1 MIIAIDGPAGSGKT
15 TTAREVAR
23 RLGISRLDT
32 GAMYRAITLGV
43 LEAGIDPNNAEGV
56 AALLDNLK
64 VDVDGDR
71 VFLNGKDVTE
81 RIRLSDVNEA
91 VSPVST
97 MKAVRRKMVSLQRAI
112 GEKQDCVVD
121 GRDIGTVVFPDADY
135 KFFLIADPRIRAE
148 RRLKEQAEKSEKLSL
163 DDVTRQIEMRD
174 RIDSSREESPL
185 KKADDALEINTSDLT
200 FDQQVQRI
208 IDKVES
214 NRNDSMKESLMTEE
228 KTVEQVETE
237 NPQEP
242 VIAEAEK
249 KSIADPYDMIKKVK
263 REDVED
269 VSEEKEEI
277 DAELESLYNRTLKKF
292 SDDKRVMGH
301 VIRVGEKDV
310 VVDIGFKSEGMIP
323 LEEFGDKI
331 PEVGEQIEI
340 YVDKIEDRHGQLVLS
355 KKKADFLKS
364 WEVLKQ
370 KYADGDII
378 SGKIMKRI
386 KGGMVVDLNG
396 VEAFLPGS
404 QIDVRPITD
413 FDAYIGKTMYFKIV
427 KLNEA
432 RKNIVISH
440 KEILEETLKEKREEL
455 LSQIQVDQVLKGRV
469 KNITDFGVFVDLGGV
484 DGLLHITDMSW
495 GRINHPSEMVKV
507 DDIITVKV
515 IDYDTEK
522 QRVSLGL
529 KQLTPH
535 PWEEIEQ
542 RYPIGSVVKG
552 RAVSITNYG
561 IFVELEK
568 GVEGLIHISELSW
581 TQHIKHPSE
590 LYNLN
595 DEIEA
600 KVLSIDSDER
610 KISLGVKQLQPD
622 PWDSIDQRYAEGMQ
636 VKGLVRN
643 LTQFGAFVEL
653 EEGIDGL
660 VHVSDLSW
668 TRKIR
673 HPKEVLQKGQEVDVV
688 VLDVNTDSRKI
699 SLGIKQLDANPWDVI
714 EEKYKPG
721 TMAKGEVLKILE
733 KGVIVQLEENVEGL
747 IPLGDMSKKDRKN
760 YTRAVRVGEDV
771 ELRVEKVDRDERKV
785 ILEREDLILNEEEKE
800 IAKVISTQE
809 NATQKIEIPEDILN
823 KLQSEGKPSKETTE
837 KTGESKKKKKEDKAE
852 TPVEETVEEA
862 EKETAKEKMTAKSA
876 EKTPVETEEKKTK
889 ETKKKTDKVKTSD
902 VAEETEEETTDKAEK
917 PDVVEETEKTEDSE
931 EPEEKPETVTEPE
944 ETDKKEVEETDK
956 KKS

>member
-23 RLGISRLDT
+23 RLGMARLDT

-43 LEAGIDPNNAEGV
+43 LEAGLDPQDSKAVED
-56 AALLDNLK
+56 LLDSLQ
-64 VDVDGDR
+64 VDMNGDR
-71 VFLNGKDVTE
+71 VFLNGKDVTD
-81 RIRLSDVNEA
+81 RIRLSDVTEA
-91 VSPVST
+91 VSPVSA
-97 MKAVRRKMVSLQRAI
+97 MKAVRKKMVCLQREI
-112 GEKQDCVVD
+112 GRKQDCVVD

-135 KFFLIADPRIRAE
+135 KFFLVADIRVRAE
-148 RRLKEQAEKSEKLSL
+148 RRLKEQTEKGEKLSL
-163 DDVTRQIEMRD
+163 DDVMHQIDMRD
-174 RIDSSREESPL
+174 RMDSSRDQSPL
-185 KKADDALEINTSDLT
+185 KKADDAIEINTSDLT
-200 FDQQVQRI
+200 IDQQVQRI

-214 NRNDSMKESLMTEE
+214 NPNDTMKESLMTEE

-249 KSIADPYDMIKKVK
+249 KSIADPYDMIKKVT
-263 REDVED
+263 RDQVEEIN
-269 VSEEKEEI
+269 EEKEEI
-277 DAELESLYNRTLKKF
+277 DEELETLYNRTLKKF
-292 SDDKRVMGH
+292 NDDKRVMGH

-323 LEEFGDKI
+323 LEEFGDNI

-340 YVDKIEDRHGQLVLS
+340 YVDKIEDQHGQLVLS

-370 KYADGDII
+370 KYADNDII
-378 SGKIMKRI
+378 EGKIIKRI

-413 FDAYIGKTMYFKIV
+413 FDAYIGKTMDFKIV

-432 RKNIVISH
+432 RKNIVVSH
-440 KEILEETLKEKREEL
+440 KEIKEEALKEKREEL

-507 DDIITVKV
+507 DDIIEVKV

-535 PWEEIEQ
+535 PWDEIEQ

-590 LYNLN
+590 LFSLN

-600 KVLSIDSDER
+600 KVLSIDSEER

-622 PWDSIDQRYAEGMQ
+622 PWESIEQRYTEGMQ
-636 VKGLVRN
+636 VKGVVRN

-673 HPKEVLQKGQEVDVV
+673 HPKEVLQKGQEVEVV
-688 VLDVNTDSRKI
+688 ILEVNTGSRKI
-699 SLGIKQLDANPWDVI
+699 SLGIKQLEANPWDVI

-721 TMAKGEVLKILE
+721 SMAKGEVLKILE

-747 IPLGDMSKKDRKN
+747 IPMGDMSKKDRKN
-760 YTRAVRVGEDV
+760 YTKAVKVGEDV

-785 ILEREDLILNEEEKE
+785 ILSRDDLIMNEEEKE
-800 IAKVISTQE
+800 IAKVISSQE

-823 KLQSEGKPSKETTE
+823 KLQTEEKIAQAEEKEKPAK
-837 KTGESKKKKKEDKAE
+837 KKAESKKKSPKKAE
-852 TPVEETVEEA
+852 KKADKESDQPEEA
-862 EKETAKEKMTAKSA
+862 
-876 EKTPVETEEKKTK
+876 P
-889 ETKKKTDKVKTSD
+889 
-902 VAEETEEETTDKAEK
+902 AEETSEAADK
-917 PDVVEETEKTEDSE
+917 VEDKVE
-931 EPEEKPETVTEPE
+931 
-944 ETDKKEVEETDK
+944 DKKEEAVESKAADAKEIAEEDVEKEAAGK
-956 KKS
+956 KE

>member
-15 TTAREVAR
+15 TTAKEVAK

-43 LEAGIDPNNAEGV
+43 LRAGINPVDEDSVIAH
-56 AALLDNLK
+56 LDNLK
-64 VDVDGDR
+64 INFHDDR
-71 VFLNGKDVTE
+71 ILLNGEDVSDE
-81 RIRLSDVNEA
+81 IRTAQVNEA

-97 MKAVRRKMVSLQRAI
+97 IKEVRQRMVEIQQEI
-112 GEKQDCVVD
+112 GSRTDCVVD
-121 GRDIGTVVFPDADY
+121 GRDIGTVVFPHADY
-135 KFFLIADPRIRAE
+135 KFFIVADPKIRAE
-148 RRLKEQAEKSEKLSL
+148 RRLKEMDESGENLSL
-163 DDVTRQIEMRD
+163 EDVIRQIEMRD
-174 RIDSSREESPL
+174 RIDSSRDISPL
-185 KKADDALEINTSDLT
+185 KKADDAIVINTSELT
-200 FDQQVQRI
+200 IDQQVRRI
-208 IDKVES
+208 IDKVGQTKKM
-214 NRNDSMKESLMTEE
+214 DAKESFMTEE
-228 KTVEQVETE
+228 TNVEIVETE
-237 NPQEP
+237 NPQEKA
-242 VIAEAEK
+242 VAEAEK
-249 KSIADPYDMIKKVK
+249 KVIADPYDLIKKVK
-263 REDVED
+263 REDVADTVEL
-269 VSEEKEEI
+269 KETV
-277 DAELESLYNRTLKKF
+277 DAELDNLYNRTLRKF
-292 SDDKRVMGH
+292 NDDRRVMGH
-301 VIRVGEKDV
+301 VIRVGDKDV
-310 VVDIGFKSEGMIP
+310 VVDIGFKSEGIIP
-323 LEEFGDKI
+323 LEEFGENI
-331 PEVGEQIEI
+331 PEVGEQIEV
-340 YVDKIEDRHGQLVLS
+340 YVDKIEDHHGQLILS

-370 KYADGDII
+370 RYDDSDII
-378 SGKIMKRI
+378 SGKILKRI
-386 KGGMVVDLNG
+386 KGGMVVDLHG

-413 FDAYIGKTMYFKIV
+413 FDSFIGKTMDFKIV

-495 GRINHPSEMVKV
+495 GRINHPTEMVKV

-590 LYNLN
+590 LFNLN

-622 PWDSIDQRYAEGMQ
+622 PWESIEKRYAEGMQ
-636 VKGLVRN
+636 VKGIVRN
-643 LTQFGAFVEL
+643 LTQFGAFIEL
-653 EEGIDGL
+653 EEGVDGL

-688 VLDVNTDSRKI
+688 ILEVNLDTRKI
-699 SLGIKQLDANPWDVI
+699 SLGIKQLEVNPWDVI
-714 EEKYKPG
+714 ENTYKPG
-721 TMAKGEVLKILE
+721 NMIKGEVIKILE
-733 KGVIVQLEENVEGL
+733 KGVIVKLDEDVEGL
-747 IPLGDMSKKDRKN
+747 IPMSDMSKKDRKN
-760 YTRAVRVGEDV
+760 YTRAVKVGEDV
-771 ELRVEKVDRDERKV
+771 ELRIESVDRDERKV
-785 ILEREDLILNEEEKE
+785 ILSRDDLIMNEEEKE
-800 IAKVISTQE
+800 IAKVISSQGD
-809 NATQKIEIPEDILN
+809 ATQKIEIPEDLLH
-823 KLQSEGKPSKETTE
+823 KLQSAADETE
-837 KTGESKKKKKEDKAE
+837 KKTTPKKKKETE
-852 TPVEETVEEA
+852 P
-862 EKETAKEKMTAKSA
+862 EKET
-876 EKTPVETEEKKTK
+876 ETEKSVEKDSEKLEKPVK
-889 ETKKKTDKVKTSD
+889 ETKKTKK
-902 VAEETEEETTDKAEK
+902 EETPEKATE
-917 PDVVEETEKTEDSE
+917 VVPVSEE
-931 EPEEKPETVTEPE
+931 EPEKEPETESQEEVSDDTPE
-944 ETDKKEVEETDK
+944 EKEK
-956 KKS
+956 N

>member
-23 RLGISRLDT
+23 RLGIARLDT

-43 LEAGIDPNNAEGV
+43 LEAGLDPQDSKAVED
-56 AALLDNLK
+56 LLDSLQ
-64 VDVDGDR
+64 VDMEGDR
-71 VFLNGKDVTE
+71 IFLNGKEVTD
-81 RIRLSDVNEA
+81 RIRLSDVTEA
-91 VSPVST
+91 VSPVSA
-97 MKAVRRKMVSLQRAI
+97 MKAVREKMVSLQREI
-112 GEKQDCVVD
+112 GLRQDCVVD

-135 KFFLIADPRIRAE
+135 KFFLVADTRVRAE
-148 RRLKEQAEKSEKLSL
+148 RRLKEQAEKGEKLSL
-163 DDVTRQIEMRD
+163 DEVMRQIEMRD
-174 RIDSSREESPL
+174 RMDSSRDQSPL
-185 KKADDALEINTSDLT
+185 KKADDAVEINTSNLT
-200 FDQQVQRI
+200 IDQQVQRI

-214 NRNDSMKESLMTEE
+214 NLNDTTKESLMTEE
-228 KTVEQVETE
+228 KTVEQLETE
-237 NPQEP
+237 SPQDP

-249 KSIADPYDMIKKVK
+249 KTIADPYDLIKHVT
-263 REDVED
+263 REQVED
-269 VSEEKEEI
+269 ISEVKEEI
-277 DAELESLYNRTLKKF
+277 DEELETLYNRTLKKF
-292 SDDKRVMGH
+292 NDDKRVMGH

-310 VVDIGFKSEGMIP
+310 VVDIGFKSEGIIP

-340 YVDKIEDRHGQLVLS
+340 YVDKIEDQHGQLVLS

-370 KYADGDII
+370 KYADNDII
-378 SGKIMKRI
+378 EGKIIKRI

-413 FDAYIGKTMYFKIV
+413 FDAYIGKTMDFKIV

-440 KEILEETLKEKREEL
+440 KEIKEEALKEQREEL

-590 LYNLN
+590 LFNLN

-600 KVLSIDSDER
+600 KVLSIDSEER

-622 PWDSIDQRYAEGMQ
+622 PWESIEQRYTEGMQ
-636 VKGLVRN
+636 VKGVVRN

-688 VLDVNTDSRKI
+688 ILEVNPDSRKI
-699 SLGIKQLDANPWDVI
+699 SLGIKQLETNPWDVI

-721 TMAKGEVLKILE
+721 SMAKGEVLKILE

-747 IPLGDMSKKDRKN
+747 IPMGDLSKKDRKN
-760 YTRAVRVGEDV
+760 YTKAVKVGEEV

-785 ILEREDLILNEEEKE
+785 ILSRDDLIMNEEEKE
-800 IAKVISTQE
+800 IAKVISSQE

-823 KLQSEGKPSKETTE
+823 KLQTEEKGEEEKPAPKEAE
-837 KTGESKKKKKEDKAE
+837 AKKKSPKSADKKAEEAAAEEDSEVEEANEEPAAEAEDKAD
-852 TPVEETVEEA
+852 
-862 EKETAKEKMTAKSA
+862 
-876 EKTPVETEEKKTK
+876 
-889 ETKKKTDKVKTSD
+889 KKKTSKAGKKEEETP
-902 VAEETEEETTDKAEK
+902 AEETSEVSNEAEDPKEEAVETGAEDTEETAEEEAD
-917 PDVVEETEKTEDSE
+917 EENAGGK
-931 EPEEKPETVTEPE
+931 V
-944 ETDKKEVEETDK
+944 
-956 KKS
+956 

>member
-23 RLGISRLDT
+23 RLGMARLDT

-43 LEAGIDPNNAEGV
+43 LEAGLDPQDSKAVED
-56 AALLDNLK
+56 LLDSLQ
-64 VDVDGDR
+64 VDMNGDR
-71 VFLNGKDVTE
+71 VFLNGKDVTD
-81 RIRLSDVNEA
+81 RIRLSDVTEA
-91 VSPVST
+91 VSPVSA
-97 MKAVRRKMVSLQRAI
+97 MKAVRKKMICLQREI
-112 GEKQDCVVD
+112 GRKQDCVVD

-135 KFFLIADPRIRAE
+135 KFFLVADIRVRAE
-148 RRLKEQAEKSEKLSL
+148 RRLKEQTEKGEKLSL
-163 DDVTRQIEMRD
+163 DDVMHQIDMRD
-174 RIDSSREESPL
+174 RMDSSRDQSPL
-185 KKADDALEINTSDLT
+185 KKADDAIEINTSDLT
-200 FDQQVQRI
+200 IDQQVQRI

-214 NRNDSMKESLMTEE
+214 NPNDTMKESLMTEE

-249 KSIADPYDMIKKVK
+249 KSIADPYDMIKKVT
-263 REDVED
+263 RDQVEEIN
-269 VSEEKEEI
+269 EEKEEI
-277 DAELESLYNRTLKKF
+277 DEELETLYNRTLKKF
-292 SDDKRVMGH
+292 NDDKRVMGH

-323 LEEFGDKI
+323 LEEFGDNI

-340 YVDKIEDRHGQLVLS
+340 YVDKIEDQHGQLVLS

-370 KYADGDII
+370 KYADNDII
-378 SGKIMKRI
+378 EGKIIKRI

-413 FDAYIGKTMYFKIV
+413 FDAYIGKTMDFKIV

-432 RKNIVISH
+432 RKNIVVSH
-440 KEILEETLKEKREEL
+440 KEIKEEALKEKREEL

-507 DDIITVKV
+507 DDIIEVKV

-535 PWEEIEQ
+535 PWDEIEQ

-590 LYNLN
+590 LFSLN

-600 KVLSIDSDER
+600 KVLSIDSEER

-622 PWDSIDQRYAEGMQ
+622 PWESIEQRYTEGMQ
-636 VKGLVRN
+636 VKGVVRN

-673 HPKEVLQKGQEVDVV
+673 HPKEVLQKGQEVEVV
-688 VLDVNTDSRKI
+688 ILEVNTGSRKI
-699 SLGIKQLDANPWDVI
+699 SLGIKQLEANPWDVI

-721 TMAKGEVLKILE
+721 SMAKGEVLKILE

-747 IPLGDMSKKDRKN
+747 IPMGDMSKKDRKN
-760 YTRAVRVGEDV
+760 YTKAVKVGEDV

-785 ILEREDLILNEEEKE
+785 ILSRDDLIMNEEEKE
-800 IAKVISTQE
+800 IAKVISNQE

-823 KLQSEGKPSKETTE
+823 KLQTEEKIAEAEEKEKPAK
-837 KTGESKKKKKEDKAE
+837 KKAESKKKSPKKAE
-852 TPVEETVEEA
+852 KKADKESDQPEEA
-862 EKETAKEKMTAKSA
+862 
-876 EKTPVETEEKKTK
+876 P
-889 ETKKKTDKVKTSD
+889 
-902 VAEETEEETTDKAEK
+902 AEETSEAADK
-917 PDVVEETEKTEDSE
+917 VEDKVE
-931 EPEEKPETVTEPE
+931 
-944 ETDKKEVEETDK
+944 DKKEEAVESKAADAKEIAEEDV
-956 KKS
+956 

>member
-23 RLGISRLDT
+23 RLGMARLDT

-43 LEAGIDPNNAEGV
+43 LEAGLDPQDSKAVED
-56 AALLDNLK
+56 LLDSLQ
-64 VDVDGDR
+64 VDMNGDR
-71 VFLNGKDVTE
+71 VFLNGKDVTD
-81 RIRLSDVNEA
+81 RIRLSDVTEA
-91 VSPVST
+91 VSPVSA
-97 MKAVRRKMVSLQRAI
+97 MKAVRKKMVCLQREI
-112 GEKQDCVVD
+112 GRKQDCVVD

-135 KFFLIADPRIRAE
+135 KFFLVADIRVRAE
-148 RRLKEQAEKSEKLSL
+148 RRLKEQTEKGEKLSL
-163 DDVTRQIEMRD
+163 DDVMHQIDMRD
-174 RIDSSREESPL
+174 RMDSSRDQSPL
-185 KKADDALEINTSDLT
+185 KKADDAIEINTSDLT
-200 FDQQVQRI
+200 IDQQVQRI

-214 NRNDSMKESLMTEE
+214 NPNDTMKESLMTEE

-249 KSIADPYDMIKKVK
+249 KSIADPYDMIKKVT
-263 REDVED
+263 RDQVEEIN
-269 VSEEKEEI
+269 EEKEEI
-277 DAELESLYNRTLKKF
+277 DEELETLYNRTLKKF
-292 SDDKRVMGH
+292 NDDKRVMGH

-323 LEEFGDKI
+323 LEEFGDNI

-340 YVDKIEDRHGQLVLS
+340 YVDKIEDQHGQLVLS

-370 KYADGDII
+370 KYADNDII
-378 SGKIMKRI
+378 EGKIIKRI

-413 FDAYIGKTMYFKIV
+413 FDAYIGKTMDFKIV

-432 RKNIVISH
+432 RKNIVVSH
-440 KEILEETLKEKREEL
+440 KEIKEEALKEKREEL

-507 DDIITVKV
+507 DDIIEVKV

-535 PWEEIEQ
+535 PWDEIEQ

-590 LYNLN
+590 LFSLN

-600 KVLSIDSDER
+600 KVLSIDSEER

-622 PWDSIDQRYAEGMQ
+622 PWESIEQRYTEGMQ
-636 VKGLVRN
+636 VKGVVRN

-673 HPKEVLQKGQEVDVV
+673 HPKEVLQKGQEVEVV
-688 VLDVNTDSRKI
+688 ILEVNTGSRKI
-699 SLGIKQLDANPWDVI
+699 SLGIKQLEANPWDVI

-721 TMAKGEVLKILE
+721 SMAKGEVLKILE

-747 IPLGDMSKKDRKN
+747 IPMGDMSKKDRKN
-760 YTRAVRVGEDV
+760 YTKAVKVGEDV

-785 ILEREDLILNEEEKE
+785 ILSRDDLIMNEEEKE
-800 IAKVISTQE
+800 IAKVISSQE

-823 KLQSEGKPSKETTE
+823 KLQTEEKIAEAEEKEKPAK
-837 KTGESKKKKKEDKAE
+837 KKAESKKKSPKKAE
-852 TPVEETVEEA
+852 KKADKESDQPEEA
-862 EKETAKEKMTAKSA
+862 
-876 EKTPVETEEKKTK
+876 P
-889 ETKKKTDKVKTSD
+889 
-902 VAEETEEETTDKAEK
+902 AEETSEAADK
-917 PDVVEETEKTEDSE
+917 VEDKVE
-931 EPEEKPETVTEPE
+931 
-944 ETDKKEVEETDK
+944 DKKEEAVESKAADAKEIAEEDVEKEAAGK
-956 KKS
+956 KE

>member
-23 RLGISRLDT
+23 RLGMARLDT

-43 LEAGIDPNNAEGV
+43 LEAGLDPQDSKAVED
-56 AALLDNLK
+56 LLDSLQ
-64 VDVDGDR
+64 VDMNGDR
-71 VFLNGKDVTE
+71 VFLNGKDVTD
-81 RIRLSDVNEA
+81 RIRLSDVTEA
-91 VSPVST
+91 VSPVSA
-97 MKAVRRKMVSLQRAI
+97 MKAVRKKMICLQREI
-112 GEKQDCVVD
+112 GRKQDCVVD

-135 KFFLIADPRIRAE
+135 KFFLVADIRVRAE
-148 RRLKEQAEKSEKLSL
+148 RRLKEQTEKGEKLSL
-163 DDVTRQIEMRD
+163 DDVMHQIDMRD
-174 RIDSSREESPL
+174 RMDSSRDQSPL
-185 KKADDALEINTSDLT
+185 KKADDAIEINTSDLT
-200 FDQQVQRI
+200 IDQQVQRI

-214 NRNDSMKESLMTEE
+214 NPNDTMKESLMTEE

-249 KSIADPYDMIKKVK
+249 KSIADPYDMIKKVT
-263 REDVED
+263 RDQVEEIN
-269 VSEEKEEI
+269 EEKEEI
-277 DAELESLYNRTLKKF
+277 DEELETLYNRTLKKF
-292 SDDKRVMGH
+292 NDDKRVMGH

-323 LEEFGDKI
+323 LEEFGDNI

-340 YVDKIEDRHGQLVLS
+340 YVDKIEDQHGQLVLS

-370 KYADGDII
+370 KYADNDII
-378 SGKIMKRI
+378 EGKIIKRI

-413 FDAYIGKTMYFKIV
+413 FDAYIGKTMDFKIV

-432 RKNIVISH
+432 RKNIVVSH
-440 KEILEETLKEKREEL
+440 KEIKEEALKEKREEL

-507 DDIITVKV
+507 DDIIEVKV

-535 PWEEIEQ
+535 PWDEIEQ

-590 LYNLN
+590 LFSLN

-600 KVLSIDSDER
+600 KVLSIDSEER

-622 PWDSIDQRYAEGMQ
+622 PWESIEQRYTEGMQ
-636 VKGLVRN
+636 VKGVVRN

-673 HPKEVLQKGQEVDVV
+673 HPKEVLQKGQEVEVV
-688 VLDVNTDSRKI
+688 ILEVNTGSRKI
-699 SLGIKQLDANPWDVI
+699 SLGIKQLEANPWDVI

-721 TMAKGEVLKILE
+721 SMAKGEVLKILE

-747 IPLGDMSKKDRKN
+747 IPMGDMSKKDRKN
-760 YTRAVRVGEDV
+760 YTKAVKVGEDV

-785 ILEREDLILNEEEKE
+785 ILSRDDLIMNEEEKE
-800 IAKVISTQE
+800 IAKVISSQE

-823 KLQSEGKPSKETTE
+823 KLQTEEKIAEAEEKEKPAK
-837 KTGESKKKKKEDKAE
+837 KKAESKKKSPKKAE
-852 TPVEETVEEA
+852 KKADKESDQPEEA
-862 EKETAKEKMTAKSA
+862 
-876 EKTPVETEEKKTK
+876 P
-889 ETKKKTDKVKTSD
+889 
-902 VAEETEEETTDKAEK
+902 AEETSEAADK
-917 PDVVEETEKTEDSE
+917 VEDKVE
-931 EPEEKPETVTEPE
+931 
-944 ETDKKEVEETDK
+944 DKKEEAVESKAADAKEIAEEDV
-956 KKS
+956 

>member
-23 RLGISRLDT
+23 RLGMARLDT

-43 LEAGIDPNNAEGV
+43 LEAGLDPQDSKAVED
-56 AALLDNLK
+56 LLDSLQ
-64 VDVDGDR
+64 VDMNGDR
-71 VFLNGKDVTE
+71 VFLNGKDVTD
-81 RIRLSDVNEA
+81 RIRLSDVTEA
-91 VSPVST
+91 VSPVSA
-97 MKAVRRKMVSLQRAI
+97 MKAVRKKMVCLQRKI
-112 GEKQDCVVD
+112 GRKQDCVVD

-135 KFFLIADPRIRAE
+135 KFFLVADIRVRAE
-148 RRLKEQAEKSEKLSL
+148 RRLKEQTEKGEKLSL
-163 DDVTRQIEMRD
+163 DDVMHQIDMRD
-174 RIDSSREESPL
+174 RMDSSRDQSPL
-185 KKADDALEINTSDLT
+185 KKADDAIEINTSDLT
-200 FDQQVQRI
+200 IDQQVQRI

-214 NRNDSMKESLMTEE
+214 NPNDTMKESLMTEE

-249 KSIADPYDMIKKVK
+249 KSIADPYDMIKKVT
-263 REDVED
+263 RDQVEEIN
-269 VSEEKEEI
+269 EEKEEI
-277 DAELESLYNRTLKKF
+277 DEELETLYNRTLKKF
-292 SDDKRVMGH
+292 NDDKRVMGH

-323 LEEFGDKI
+323 LEEFGDNI

-340 YVDKIEDRHGQLVLS
+340 YVDKIEDQHGQLVLS

-370 KYADGDII
+370 KYADNDII
-378 SGKIMKRI
+378 EGKIIKRI

-413 FDAYIGKTMYFKIV
+413 FDAYIGKTMDFKIV

-432 RKNIVISH
+432 RKNIVVSH
-440 KEILEETLKEKREEL
+440 KEIKEEALKEKREEL

-507 DDIITVKV
+507 DDIIEVKV

-535 PWEEIEQ
+535 PWDEIEQ

-590 LYNLN
+590 LFSLN

-600 KVLSIDSDER
+600 KVLSIDSEER

-622 PWDSIDQRYAEGMQ
+622 PWESIEQRYTEGMQ
-636 VKGLVRN
+636 VKGVVRN

-673 HPKEVLQKGQEVDVV
+673 HPKEVLQKGQEVEVV
-688 VLDVNTDSRKI
+688 ILEVNTGSRKI
-699 SLGIKQLDANPWDVI
+699 SLGIKQLEANPWDVI

-721 TMAKGEVLKILE
+721 SMAKGEVLKILE

-747 IPLGDMSKKDRKN
+747 IPMGDMSKKDRKN
-760 YTRAVRVGEDV
+760 YTKAVKVGEDV

-785 ILEREDLILNEEEKE
+785 ILSRDDLIMNEEEKE
-800 IAKVISTQE
+800 IAKVISSQE

-823 KLQSEGKPSKETTE
+823 KLQTEEKIAEAEEKEKPAK
-837 KTGESKKKKKEDKAE
+837 KKAESKKKSPKKAE
-852 TPVEETVEEA
+852 KKADKESDQPEEA
-862 EKETAKEKMTAKSA
+862 
-876 EKTPVETEEKKTK
+876 P
-889 ETKKKTDKVKTSD
+889 
-902 VAEETEEETTDKAEK
+902 AEETSEAADK
-917 PDVVEETEKTEDSE
+917 VEDKVE
-931 EPEEKPETVTEPE
+931 
-944 ETDKKEVEETDK
+944 DKKEEAVESKAADAKEIAEEDV
-956 KKS
+956 